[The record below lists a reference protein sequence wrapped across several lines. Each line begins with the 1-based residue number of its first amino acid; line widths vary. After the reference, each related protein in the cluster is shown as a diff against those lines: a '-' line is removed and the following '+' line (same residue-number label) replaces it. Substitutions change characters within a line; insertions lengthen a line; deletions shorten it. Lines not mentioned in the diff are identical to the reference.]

1 LETYAREGVRGLPYE
16 IRVVFQSIDAYRSAV
31 DRLYQA
37 FGVDL
42 PASLDLVSS
51 NGSSPAARS
60 LEDALGDDGPLG
72 GGDDHYNFVVEDRT
86 APR

>member
-1 LETYAREGVRGLPYE
+1 LPYE
-16 IRVVFQSIDAYRSAV
+16 IRVVFQSIDAYKSAV

-42 PASLDLVSS
+42 PKASLDVAST
-51 NGSSPAARS
+51 NGSAPRVKS
-60 LEDALGDDGPLG
+60 LEEALADDGPLG
-72 GGDDHYNFVVEDRT
+72 AGDDRYHFVVEDRT